1 MECSQYALQASGK
14 GIHIANFTP
23 LCDVEGKRQPH
34 DNHSNPGILMGK
46 LNNKTA
52 GSSQPSEPRAPR
64 LLWQLLTAT
73 FFRIVLNT
81 ARRFV
86 YPFAPALSRDLQVP
100 LMAITSLI
108 AINQASSLTGLFI
121 GPLTDRW
128 GYRNMMRTG
137 LALLSVGMLL
147 CWIAPVYGF
156 VFIGLMLAGAGK
168 TAFDPAV
175 QAFIGQRVPFARR
188 GMAVGTI
195 ETAWAGSTLI
205 GIPTVALIINSY
217 GLKWSFFAMAV
228 VGALGWIMLGKVI
241 PADGP
246 SKDRHTPSMGL
257 KASLLQLVRIRSA
270 AGMMGFGFLLSLAN
284 DNVFVIY
291 GAWLEQDF
299 NIGIVALGLST
310 GIIGAAELTGESLT
324 VFLGDRIG
332 LKRAMI
338 IGSGIATLGYLLLP
352 LLDFSLY
359 ASLGGLFIIFLAF
372 EFTIVCS
379 FSLGTELLPS
389 ARATM
394 MAGYYAA
401 AGIGRMLGAFAG
413 GALWVTGGLTAVTTT
428 SAIAMA
434 MAICC
439 ILWGLRGWSASKD
452 AGS

>member
-1 MECSQYALQASGK
+1 
-14 GIHIANFTP
+14 
-23 LCDVEGKRQPH
+23 
-34 DNHSNPGILMGK
+34 MGK
-46 LNNKTA
+46 LNIRSADIDKSVA
-52 GSSQPSEPRAPR
+52 PRAPR
-64 LLWQLLTAT
+64 LLWQIAAAT

-128 GYRNMMRTG
+128 GYRNMMQTG
-137 LALLSVGMLL
+137 LALLAVGMVL

-156 VFIGLMLAGAGK
+156 VFAGLMLAGTGK

-175 QAFIGQRVPFARR
+175 QAFVGHRVSYARR
-188 GMAVGTI
+188 GMAIGTI

-217 GLKWSFFAMAV
+217 GLRWSFFAMAAM
-228 VGALGWIMLGKVI
+228 GALGWVLLGKVI
-241 PADGP
+241 PADKYTQ
-246 SKDRHTPSMGL
+246 SKRASAVGL
-257 KASLLQLVRIRSA
+257 KASLLQLVRIKPA
-270 AGMMGFGFLLSLAN
+270 AGMMGFGFLISMAN
-284 DNVFVIY
+284 DNVFVVY

-299 NIGIVALGLST
+299 STGIVALGLST
-310 GIIGAAELTGESLT
+310 GVIGAAELTGESLT
-324 VFLGDRIG
+324 AFLGDRIG
-332 LKRAMI
+332 LKRAMM
-338 IGSGIATLGYLLLP
+338 IGAGVATLGYLILP
-352 LLDFSLY
+352 LLGFSLY
-359 ASLGGLFIIFLAF
+359 VSLGGLFLIFLAY

-394 MAGYYAA
+394 MAGYFAA

-413 GALWVTGGLTAVTTT
+413 GALWLTGGLAAVTTA
-428 SAIAMA
+428 SAVAMVL
-434 MAICC
+434 AIICL
-439 ILWGLRGWSASKD
+439 LWGLKGWKASD
-452 AGS
+452 SSVS